1 MKKSLLSGLLAAT
14 IAITTPSISI
24 AKSSVWKVSKNNT
37 HLFLGGTVHI
47 LSADDY
53 PLPCEFGAAYS
64 VSEKLFFETDF
75 SAEKLLQAGTEMLK
89 QGVYPQGDGLANRLS
104 DKTLTDLKEHL
115 TSLGLPAEQF
125 LNFKPGVLLSFITV
139 AQLNNIGIQTAGVDK
154 HYYDL
159 AKKDKKATGY
169 FEEINEQI
177 SFLVK
182 MGIDNEENFIRYTLE
197 GMENLETQFLGMRES
212 WRNGNTDLLAD
223 FSELDELR
231 SKFPAV
237 FETLLTSRNEQWLT
251 RVDSLIE
258 SAEVEYIL
266 VGALHLA
273 GPEGLLAR
281 LESKGYQIDQLS
293 CTYKR

>member
-1 MKKSLLSGLLAAT
+1 
-14 IAITTPSISI
+14 
-24 AKSSVWKVSKNNT
+24 
-37 HLFLGGTVHI
+37 
-47 LSADDY
+47 
-53 PLPCEFGAAYS
+53 
-64 VSEKLFFETDF
+64 
-75 SAEKLLQAGTEMLK
+75 
-89 QGVYPQGDGLANRLS
+89 
-104 DKTLTDLKEHL
+104 
-115 TSLGLPAEQF
+115 
-125 LNFKPGVLLSFITV
+125 
-139 AQLNNIGIQTAGVDK
+139 
-154 HYYDL
+154 
-159 AKKDKKATGY
+159 
-169 FEEINEQI
+169 
-177 SFLVK
+177 